1 MVPGVYGQVE
11 ARLVSS
17 IPFLCVGGNTDNTL
31 FVGIILHSMGDV
43 VVTVA
48 YIDVAGMVSVELHV
62 QPGDHSTCQ
71 ANPTKQI
78 WRRAQN
84 E

>member
-1 MVPGVYGQVE
+1 
-11 ARLVSS
+11 
-17 IPFLCVGGNTDNTL
+17 
-31 FVGIILHSMGDV
+31 MGDV

-48 YIDVAGMVSVELHV
+48 YIDVAAMVFVELHV

-71 ANPTKQI
+71 ANPAKQI
-78 WRRAQN
+78 WTRAQN